1 MANTINLSSLKS
13 SNKGKNIEGKEL
25 RDFGNGKKEFD
36 PAANGIFAAP
46 EQERKSDRDI
56 ALETLDSQLAVR
68 RKEAEEFNRL
78 LDEHDG
84 VMTEEEYL
92 KATGKSF
99 ISDMLDDHTTEE
111 EKKEIEEM
119 RAANRAAKEVAK
131 QEAENPKIVSMPNSN
146 NDVTDSLF
154 NEKENSELD
163 DIEKEILAEE
173 DNIMPIARGTEVT
186 GNFDATQLQQHN
198 PIQPQMSPDNFVDP
212 NLNRP
217 HPAQQIEQTNSI
229 ETTEIADKR
238 VAIDAVAEKE
248 STADK
253 DIEIPDHDEFAEEN
267 IALGVEKIQGLPK
280 ATIADAVD
288 TAVTGDLS
296 FEAPK
301 QRESIKDENGLTEE
315 EKDLAALDENE
326 SISLD
331 DDEDDDADNEAYW
344 KKIGKEYA
352 KKVKP
357 VIRKLNLNAAIVSTE
372 PVTVNTMISKN
383 TSVTNIF
390 KWVLPTSGR
399 PFSMRSFTATELN
412 SLGAMAGTA
421 SRAKDIIKSLW
432 DHMVDG
438 KGDNFDKW
446 CKVTSHKDLVHL
458 WFGVYG
464 GCFAGANYVPYVC
477 PKCKQATIA
486 DNIDIYS
493 MVEYKTTEIKERVEK
508 ILNMPMD
515 ADMGK
520 IMPVSRVQISDDVVI
535 DFKDPSVYDIL
546 TTNLIDNGTR
556 QKYPEGVAML
566 PYIENIY
573 YIEETANGI
582 RLRPL
587 AVKVFPGNEAKT
599 LQRKAIQYSM
609 IIRSLNSEQY
619 STVSSYI
626 SQLTDSD
633 DGIIYI
639 YPETTCDH
647 CHVSI
652 PKIETNASEMVFTR
666 HRLAIAQD

>member
-13 SNKGKNIEGKEL
+13 SNKGRNIDGKEL

-36 PAANGIFAAP
+36 PTENGIFAAP
-46 EQERKSDRDI
+46 EEERKSDRDI
-56 ALETLDSQLAVR
+56 ALEALDNQLADR

-119 RAANRAAKEVAK
+119 RAANRAAKEAEK
-131 QEAENPKIVSMPNSN
+131 QTAEKPKMVSMPN
-146 NDVTDSLF
+146 NDEEL
-154 NEKENSELD
+154 SEEDDDLD

-173 DNIMPIARGTEVT
+173 DNTMPIARGTEVT
-186 GNFDATQLQQHN
+186 GKFDQSQLQQSN
-198 PIQPQMSPDNFVDP
+198 PHQPQVTPDNFVDP
-212 NLNRP
+212 NLNRHQVP
-217 HPAQQIEQTNSI
+217 QEMKQVKPIVADTRTYNADVEDKEIE
-229 ETTEIADKR
+229 D
-238 VAIDAVAEKE
+238 
-248 STADK
+248 
-253 DIEIPDHDEFAEEN
+253 DILDDN
-267 IALGVEKIQGLPK
+267 IALGTGEIKGLPK
-280 ATIADAVD
+280 ATIADTVATTV
-288 TAVTGDLS
+288 AGKVS
-296 FEAPK
+296 FEAPAQQK
-301 QRESIKDENGLTEE
+301 QVVGDDGMTEE
-315 EKDLAALDENE
+315 ERDLAALDEND

-331 DDEDDDADNEAYW
+331 EDEEDDEDGEAYW
-344 KKIGKEYA
+344 KKISKEYA
-352 KKVKP
+352 RKVKP
-357 VIRKLNLNAAIVSTE
+357 AVKKLDLNAAVVSSE
-372 PVTVNTMISKN
+372 PVTVGTLINKN

-399 PFSMRSFTATELN
+399 PFTMRSFTASELN

-464 GCFAGANYVPYVC
+464 GCFAGANHVPYVC

-486 DNIDIYS
+486 SDIDVYS
-493 MVEYKTTEIKERVEK
+493 MVEYKTPEDKEKVES

-515 ADMGK
+515 VDMGK
-520 IMPVSRVQISDDVVI
+520 IMPVARIQISDNIVI

-546 TTNLIDNGTR
+546 TTNLIDNATR
-556 QKYPEGVAML
+556 QKYAEGAAML
-566 PYIENIY
+566 PYISNIY
-573 YIEETANGI
+573 YIEESPKGI

-587 AVKVFPGNEAKT
+587 SNKVYPDNEAKT
-599 LQRKAIQYSM
+599 LKRKAIEYSM

-626 SQLTDSD
+626 SQMTDSD
-633 DGIIYI
+633 DGITYI

-647 CHVSI
+647 CHVTI

-666 HRLAIAQD
+666 HRLAIVQD

>member
-13 SNKGKNIEGKEL
+13 SNKGRNIDGKEL
-25 RDFGNGKKEFD
+25 RDFGDGKKEFD
-36 PAANGIFAAP
+36 PTENGFFAAP
-46 EQERKSDRDI
+46 EEERKSDRDI
-56 ALETLDSQLAVR
+56 ALEALDNQLADR

-119 RAANRAAKEVAK
+119 RAANRAAKEAEK
-131 QEAENPKIVSMPNSN
+131 QTAEKPKIVSMPNN
-146 NDVTDSLF
+146 NEEL
-154 NEKENSELD
+154 SEEDDNLD

-173 DNIMPIARGTEVT
+173 DNTMPIARGTEVT
-186 GNFDATQLQQHN
+186 GKFDQSQLQQSN
-198 PIQPQMSPDNFVDP
+198 PHQPQVTPDNFVDP
-212 NLNRP
+212 NLNRHQVP
-217 HPAQQIEQTNSI
+217 QEMKQAKPIVADTRTYNADVEDKEIE
-229 ETTEIADKR
+229 D
-238 VAIDAVAEKE
+238 
-248 STADK
+248 
-253 DIEIPDHDEFAEEN
+253 DILDDN
-267 IALGVEKIQGLPK
+267 IALGTGEIKGLPK
-280 ATIADAVD
+280 ATIADTVA
-288 TAVTGDLS
+288 TTVTGKVS
-296 FEAPK
+296 FEAPVQQK
-301 QRESIKDENGLTEE
+301 QVVGDDGMTEE
-315 EKDLAALDENE
+315 ERDLAALDEND

-331 DDEDDDADNEAYW
+331 EDEEDDEDGEAYW
-344 KKIGKEYA
+344 KKISKEYA
-352 KKVKP
+352 RKVKP
-357 VIRKLNLNAAIVSTE
+357 VVKKLDLNAAVVSSE
-372 PVTVNTMISKN
+372 PVTVGTLIHKN

-399 PFSMRSFTATELN
+399 PFTMRSFTASELN

-464 GCFAGANYVPYVC
+464 GCFAGANHVPYVC

-486 DNIDIYS
+486 SDIDVYS
-493 MVEYKTTEIKERVEK
+493 MVEYKTPEDKEKVES

-520 IMPVSRVQISDDVVI
+520 IMPVARIQISDNIVI

-546 TTNLIDNGTR
+546 TTNLIDNATR
-556 QKYPEGVAML
+556 QKYAEGAAML
-566 PYIENIY
+566 PYISNIY
-573 YIEETANGI
+573 YIEEAPEGI

-587 AVKVFPGNEAKT
+587 SDKVYPGNEAKT
-599 LQRKAIQYSM
+599 LKRKAIEYSM

-626 SQLTDSD
+626 SQMTDSD
-633 DGIIYI
+633 DGITYI

-647 CHVSI
+647 CHVTI

-666 HRLAIAQD
+666 HRLAIVQD

>member
-13 SNKGKNIEGKEL
+13 SNKGRNIDGKEL

-36 PAANGIFAAP
+36 PTENGIFAAP
-46 EQERKSDRDI
+46 EEERKSDRDI
-56 ALETLDSQLAVR
+56 ALEALDNQLADR

-119 RAANRAAKEVAK
+119 RAANRAAKEAEK
-131 QEAENPKIVSMPNSN
+131 QTAEKPKIVSMPNN
-146 NDVTDSLF
+146 GEEL
-154 NEKENSELD
+154 SEEDDDLD

-173 DNIMPIARGTEVT
+173 DNTMPIARGTEVT
-186 GNFDATQLQQHN
+186 GKFDQSQLQQSN
-198 PIQPQMSPDNFVDP
+198 PHQPQVTPDNFVDP
-212 NLNRP
+212 NLNRHQAP
-217 HPAQQIEQTNSI
+217 QEMKQVKPIVTDTRTYNADVEDKEIE
-229 ETTEIADKR
+229 D
-238 VAIDAVAEKE
+238 
-248 STADK
+248 
-253 DIEIPDHDEFAEEN
+253 DILDDN
-267 IALGVEKIQGLPK
+267 IALGTGEIKGLPK
-280 ATIADAVD
+280 ATIADTVA
-288 TAVTGDLS
+288 TTVTGKVS
-296 FEAPK
+296 FEAPVQQK
-301 QRESIKDENGLTEE
+301 QVVGDDGMTEE
-315 EKDLAALDENE
+315 ERDLAALDEND

-331 DDEDDDADNEAYW
+331 EDEEDDEDGEAYW
-344 KKIGKEYA
+344 KKISKEYA
-352 KKVKP
+352 RKVKP
-357 VIRKLNLNAAIVSTE
+357 AVKKLDLNAAVVSSE
-372 PVTVNTMISKN
+372 PVTVGTLIHKN

-399 PFSMRSFTATELN
+399 PFTMRSFTASELN

-464 GCFAGANYVPYVC
+464 GCFAGANHVPYVC

-486 DNIDIYS
+486 SDIDVYS
-493 MVEYKTTEIKERVEK
+493 MVEYKTPEDKEKVES

-520 IMPVSRVQISDDVVI
+520 IMPVARIQISDNIVI

-546 TTNLIDNGTR
+546 TTNLIDNATR
-556 QKYPEGVAML
+556 QKYAEGAAML
-566 PYIENIY
+566 PYISNIY
-573 YIEETANGI
+573 YIEESPEGI

-587 AVKVFPGNEAKT
+587 SDKVYPGNEAKT
-599 LQRKAIQYSM
+599 LKRKAIEYSM

-626 SQLTDSD
+626 SQMTDSD
-633 DGIIYI
+633 DGITYI

-647 CHVSI
+647 CHVTI

-666 HRLAIAQD
+666 HRLAIVQD

>member
-13 SNKGKNIEGKEL
+13 SNKGRNIDGKEL

-36 PAANGIFAAP
+36 PTENGIFAAP
-46 EQERKSDRDI
+46 EEERKSDRDI
-56 ALETLDSQLAVR
+56 ALEALDNQLADR

-119 RAANRAAKEVAK
+119 RAANRAAKEAEK
-131 QEAENPKIVSMPNSN
+131 QTAEKPKIVSMPNN
-146 NDVTDSLF
+146 NEEL
-154 NEKENSELD
+154 SEEDDDLD

-173 DNIMPIARGTEVT
+173 DNTMPIARGTEVT
-186 GNFDATQLQQHN
+186 GKFDQSQLQQSN
-198 PIQPQMSPDNFVDP
+198 PHQPQVTPDNFVDP
-212 NLNRP
+212 NLNRHQAP
-217 HPAQQIEQTNSI
+217 QEMKQVKPIV
-229 ETTEIADKR
+229 ADTPTYN
-238 VAIDAVAEKE
+238 A
-248 STADK
+248 
-253 DIEIPDHDEFAEEN
+253 DIEDKEIEDDILDDN
-267 IALGVEKIQGLPK
+267 IALGTGEIKGLPK
-280 ATIADAVD
+280 ATIADTVA
-288 TAVTGDLS
+288 TAVAGKVS
-296 FEAPK
+296 FEAPAQQK
-301 QRESIKDENGLTEE
+301 QVVGDDGMTEE
-315 EKDLAALDENE
+315 ERDLAALDEND

-331 DDEDDDADNEAYW
+331 EDEEDDEDGEAYW
-344 KKIGKEYA
+344 KKISKEYA
-352 KKVKP
+352 RKVKP
-357 VIRKLNLNAAIVSTE
+357 AVKKLDLNAAIVSSE
-372 PVTVNTMISKN
+372 PVTVGTLINKN

-399 PFSMRSFTATELN
+399 PFTMRSFTASELN

-464 GCFAGANYVPYVC
+464 GCFAGANHVPYVC

-486 DNIDIYS
+486 SDIDVYS
-493 MVEYKTTEIKERVEK
+493 MVEYKTPEDKEKVES
-508 ILNMPMD
+508 ILNMPID
-515 ADMGK
+515 VDMGK
-520 IMPVSRVQISDDVVI
+520 IMPVARIQISDNIVI

-546 TTNLIDNGTR
+546 TTNLIDNATR
-556 QKYPEGVAML
+556 QKYAEGAAML
-566 PYIENIY
+566 PYISNIY
-573 YIEETANGI
+573 YIEESPKGI

-587 AVKVFPGNEAKT
+587 SNKIYPDNEAKT
-599 LQRKAIQYSM
+599 LKRKAIEYSM

-626 SQLTDSD
+626 SQMTDSD
-633 DGIIYI
+633 DGITYI

-647 CHVSI
+647 CHVTI

-666 HRLAIAQD
+666 HRLAIVQD

>member
-13 SNKGKNIEGKEL
+13 SNKGRNIDGKEL

-36 PAANGIFAAP
+36 PTENGIFAAP
-46 EQERKSDRDI
+46 EEERKSDRDI
-56 ALETLDSQLAVR
+56 ALEALDNQLADR

-119 RAANRAAKEVAK
+119 RAANRAAKEAEK
-131 QEAENPKIVSMPNSN
+131 QTAEKPKIVSMPNN
-146 NDVTDSLF
+146 NEEL
-154 NEKENSELD
+154 SEEDDDLD

-173 DNIMPIARGTEVT
+173 DNTMPIARGTEVT
-186 GNFDATQLQQHN
+186 GKFDQSQLQQSN
-198 PIQPQMSPDNFVDP
+198 PHQPQVTPDNFVDP
-212 NLNRP
+212 NLNR
-217 HPAQQIEQTNSI
+217 HPAPQEMKQVKPIVADTPTYNADVEDKEIE
-229 ETTEIADKR
+229 D
-238 VAIDAVAEKE
+238 
-248 STADK
+248 
-253 DIEIPDHDEFAEEN
+253 DILDDN
-267 IALGVEKIQGLPK
+267 IALGTGEIKGLPK
-280 ATIADAVD
+280 ATIADTVA
-288 TAVTGDLS
+288 TAVAGKVS
-296 FEAPK
+296 FEAPAQQK
-301 QRESIKDENGLTEE
+301 QVVGDDGMTEE
-315 EKDLAALDENE
+315 ERDLAALDEND

-331 DDEDDDADNEAYW
+331 EDEEDDEDGEAYW
-344 KKIGKEYA
+344 KKISKEYA
-352 KKVKP
+352 RKVKP
-357 VIRKLNLNAAIVSTE
+357 AVKKLDLNAVVVSSE
-372 PVTVNTMISKN
+372 PVTVGTLINKN

-399 PFSMRSFTATELN
+399 PFTMRSFTASELN

-464 GCFAGANYVPYVC
+464 GCFAGANHVPYVC

-486 DNIDIYS
+486 SDIDVYS
-493 MVEYKTTEIKERVEK
+493 MVEYKTPEDKEKVES

-515 ADMGK
+515 VDMGK
-520 IMPVSRVQISDDVVI
+520 IMPVARIQISDNIVI

-546 TTNLIDNGTR
+546 TTNLIDNATR
-556 QKYPEGVAML
+556 QKYAEGAAML
-566 PYIENIY
+566 PYISNIY
-573 YIEETANGI
+573 YIEESPEGI

-587 AVKVFPGNEAKT
+587 SDKVYPGNEAKT
-599 LQRKAIQYSM
+599 LKRKAIEYSM

-626 SQLTDSD
+626 SQMTDSD
-633 DGIIYI
+633 DGITYI

-647 CHVSI
+647 CHVTI

-666 HRLAIAQD
+666 HRLAIVQD

>member
-13 SNKGKNIEGKEL
+13 SNKGRNIDGKEL
-25 RDFGNGKKEFD
+25 RDFGDGKKEFD
-36 PAANGIFAAP
+36 PTENGFFAAP
-46 EQERKSDRDI
+46 EEERKSDRDI
-56 ALETLDSQLAVR
+56 ALEALDNQLADR

-119 RAANRAAKEVAK
+119 RAANRAAKEAEK
-131 QEAENPKIVSMPNSN
+131 QTAEKPKIVSMPNN
-146 NDVTDSLF
+146 GEEL
-154 NEKENSELD
+154 SEEDDDLD

-173 DNIMPIARGTEVT
+173 DNTMPIARGTEVT
-186 GNFDATQLQQHN
+186 GKFDQSQLQQSN
-198 PIQPQMSPDNFVDP
+198 PHQPQVTPDNFVDP
-212 NLNRP
+212 NLNRHQVP
-217 HPAQQIEQTNSI
+217 QEMKQVKPIVADTRTYNADVEDKEIE
-229 ETTEIADKR
+229 D
-238 VAIDAVAEKE
+238 
-248 STADK
+248 
-253 DIEIPDHDEFAEEN
+253 DILDDN
-267 IALGVEKIQGLPK
+267 IALGTGEIKGLPK
-280 ATIADAVD
+280 ATIADTVA
-288 TAVTGDLS
+288 TTVTGKVS
-296 FEAPK
+296 FEAPVQQK
-301 QRESIKDENGLTEE
+301 QVVGDDGMTEE
-315 EKDLAALDENE
+315 ERDLAALDEND

-331 DDEDDDADNEAYW
+331 EDEEDDEDGEAYW
-344 KKIGKEYA
+344 KKISKEYA
-352 KKVKP
+352 RKVKP
-357 VIRKLNLNAAIVSTE
+357 VVKKLDLNAAVVSSE
-372 PVTVNTMISKN
+372 PVTVGTLIHKN

-399 PFSMRSFTATELN
+399 PFTMRSFTASELN

-464 GCFAGANYVPYVC
+464 GCFAGANHVPYVC

-486 DNIDIYS
+486 SDIDVYS
-493 MVEYKTTEIKERVEK
+493 MVEYKTPEDKEKVES

-520 IMPVSRVQISDDVVI
+520 IMPVTRIQISDNIVI

-546 TTNLIDNGTR
+546 TTNLIDNATR
-556 QKYPEGVAML
+556 QKYAEGAAML
-566 PYIENIY
+566 PYISNIY
-573 YIEETANGI
+573 YIEEAPEGI

-587 AVKVFPGNEAKT
+587 SDKVYPGNEAKT
-599 LQRKAIQYSM
+599 LKRKAIEYSM

-626 SQLTDSD
+626 SQMTDSD
-633 DGIIYI
+633 DGITYI

-647 CHVSI
+647 CHVTI

-666 HRLAIAQD
+666 HRLAIVQD

>member
-13 SNKGKNIEGKEL
+13 SNKGRNIDGKEL

-36 PAANGIFAAP
+36 PTENGIFAAP
-46 EQERKSDRDI
+46 EEERKSDRDI
-56 ALETLDSQLAVR
+56 ALEALDNQLADR

-119 RAANRAAKEVAK
+119 RAANRAAKEAEK
-131 QEAENPKIVSMPNSN
+131 QTAEKPKIVSMPNN
-146 NDVTDSLF
+146 NEEL
-154 NEKENSELD
+154 SEEDDDLD

-173 DNIMPIARGTEVT
+173 DNTMPIARGTEVT
-186 GNFDATQLQQHN
+186 GKFDQSQLQQSN
-198 PIQPQMSPDNFVDP
+198 PHQPQVTPDNFVDP
-212 NLNRP
+212 NLNRHQAP
-217 HPAQQIEQTNSI
+217 QEMKQVKPIVADTRTYNADVEDKEIE
-229 ETTEIADKR
+229 D
-238 VAIDAVAEKE
+238 
-248 STADK
+248 
-253 DIEIPDHDEFAEEN
+253 DILDDN
-267 IALGVEKIQGLPK
+267 IALGTAEIKGLPK
-280 ATIADAVD
+280 ATIADTVA
-288 TAVTGDLS
+288 TAVAGKVS
-296 FEAPK
+296 FEAPVQQK
-301 QRESIKDENGLTEE
+301 QVVGDDGMTEE
-315 EKDLAALDENE
+315 ERDLAALDEND

-331 DDEDDDADNEAYW
+331 EDEEDDEDGEAYW
-344 KKIGKEYA
+344 KKISKEYA
-352 KKVKP
+352 RKVKP
-357 VIRKLNLNAAIVSTE
+357 AVKKLDLNAAVVSSE
-372 PVTVNTMISKN
+372 PVTVGTLIHKN

-399 PFSMRSFTATELN
+399 PFTMRSFTASELN

-464 GCFAGANYVPYVC
+464 GCFAGANHVPYVC

-486 DNIDIYS
+486 SDIDVYS
-493 MVEYKTTEIKERVEK
+493 MVEYKTPEDKEKVES

-520 IMPVSRVQISDDVVI
+520 IMPVTRIQISDNIVI

-546 TTNLIDNGTR
+546 TTNLIDNATR
-556 QKYPEGVAML
+556 QKYAEGAAML
-566 PYIENIY
+566 PYISNIY
-573 YIEETANGI
+573 YIEEAPEGI

-587 AVKVFPGNEAKT
+587 SDKVYPGNEAKT
-599 LQRKAIQYSM
+599 LKRKAIEYSM

-626 SQLTDSD
+626 SQMTDSD
-633 DGIIYI
+633 DGITYI

-647 CHVSI
+647 CHVTI

-666 HRLAIAQD
+666 HRLAIVQD

>member
-13 SNKGKNIEGKEL
+13 SNKGRNIDGKEL

-36 PAANGIFAAP
+36 PTENGIFAAP
-46 EQERKSDRDI
+46 EEERKSDRDI
-56 ALETLDSQLAVR
+56 ALEALDNQLADR

-119 RAANRAAKEVAK
+119 RAANRAAKEAEK
-131 QEAENPKIVSMPNSN
+131 QAAEKPKIVSMPSN
-146 NDVTDSLF
+146 GEEL
-154 NEKENSELD
+154 SEEDDDLD

-173 DNIMPIARGTEVT
+173 DNTMPIARGTEVT
-186 GNFDATQLQQHN
+186 GKFDQSQLQQSN
-198 PIQPQMSPDNFVDP
+198 PHQPQVTPDNFVDP
-212 NLNRP
+212 NLNRHQAP
-217 HPAQQIEQTNSI
+217 QEMKQVKPIVADTRTYNADVEDKEIE
-229 ETTEIADKR
+229 D
-238 VAIDAVAEKE
+238 
-248 STADK
+248 
-253 DIEIPDHDEFAEEN
+253 DILDDN
-267 IALGVEKIQGLPK
+267 IALGTGEIKGLPK
-280 ATIADAVD
+280 ATIADTVA
-288 TAVTGDLS
+288 TTVTGKVS
-296 FEAPK
+296 FEAPVQQK
-301 QRESIKDENGLTEE
+301 QVVGDDGMTEE
-315 EKDLAALDENE
+315 ERDLAALDEND

-331 DDEDDDADNEAYW
+331 EDEEDDEDGEAYW
-344 KKIGKEYA
+344 KKISKEYA
-352 KKVKP
+352 RKVKP
-357 VIRKLNLNAAIVSTE
+357 AVKKLDLNAAVVSSE
-372 PVTVNTMISKN
+372 PVTVGTLIHKN

-399 PFSMRSFTATELN
+399 PFTMRSFTASELN

-464 GCFAGANYVPYVC
+464 GCFAGANHVPYVC

-486 DNIDIYS
+486 SDIDVYS
-493 MVEYKTTEIKERVEK
+493 MVEYKTPEDKEKVES

-520 IMPVSRVQISDDVVI
+520 IMPVARIQISDNIVI

-546 TTNLIDNGTR
+546 TTNLIDNATR
-556 QKYPEGVAML
+556 QKYAEGAAML
-566 PYIENIY
+566 PYISNIY
-573 YIEETANGI
+573 YIEDNPEGI

-587 AVKVFPGNEAKT
+587 SDKVYPGNEAKT
-599 LQRKAIQYSM
+599 LKRKAIEYSM

-626 SQLTDSD
+626 SQMTDSD
-633 DGIIYI
+633 DGITYI

-647 CHVSI
+647 CHVTI

-666 HRLAIAQD
+666 HRLAIVQD

>member
-13 SNKGKNIEGKEL
+13 SNKGRNIDGKEL
-25 RDFGNGKKEFD
+25 RDFGDGKKEFD
-36 PAANGIFAAP
+36 PTENGFFAAP
-46 EQERKSDRDI
+46 EEERKSDRDI
-56 ALETLDSQLAVR
+56 ALEALDNQLADR

-119 RAANRAAKEVAK
+119 RAANRAAKEAEK
-131 QEAENPKIVSMPNSN
+131 QTAEKPKIVSMPNN
-146 NDVTDSLF
+146 NEEL
-154 NEKENSELD
+154 SEEDDDLD

-173 DNIMPIARGTEVT
+173 DNTMPIARGTEVT
-186 GNFDATQLQQHN
+186 GKFDQSQLQQSN
-198 PIQPQMSPDNFVDP
+198 PHQPQVTPDNFVDP
-212 NLNRP
+212 NLNRHQVP
-217 HPAQQIEQTNSI
+217 QEMKQAKPIVADTRTYNADVEDKEIE
-229 ETTEIADKR
+229 D
-238 VAIDAVAEKE
+238 
-248 STADK
+248 
-253 DIEIPDHDEFAEEN
+253 DILDDN
-267 IALGVEKIQGLPK
+267 IALGTGEIKGLPK
-280 ATIADAVD
+280 ATIADTVA
-288 TAVTGDLS
+288 TTVTGKVS
-296 FEAPK
+296 FEAPVQQK
-301 QRESIKDENGLTEE
+301 QVVGDDGMTEE
-315 EKDLAALDENE
+315 ERDLAALDEND

-331 DDEDDDADNEAYW
+331 EDEEDDEDGEAYW
-344 KKIGKEYA
+344 KKISKEYA
-352 KKVKP
+352 RKVKP
-357 VIRKLNLNAAIVSTE
+357 VVKKLDLNAAVVSSE
-372 PVTVNTMISKN
+372 PVTVGTLIHKN

-399 PFSMRSFTATELN
+399 PFTMRSFTASELN

-464 GCFAGANYVPYVC
+464 GCFAGANHVPYVC

-486 DNIDIYS
+486 SDIDVYS
-493 MVEYKTTEIKERVEK
+493 MVEYKTPEDKEKVES

-520 IMPVSRVQISDDVVI
+520 IMPVTRIQISDNIVI

-546 TTNLIDNGTR
+546 TTNLIDNATR
-556 QKYPEGVAML
+556 QKYAEGAAML
-566 PYIENIY
+566 PYISNIY
-573 YIEETANGI
+573 YIEEAPEGI

-587 AVKVFPGNEAKT
+587 SDKVYPGNEAKT
-599 LQRKAIQYSM
+599 LKRKAIEYSM

-626 SQLTDSD
+626 SQMTDSD
-633 DGIIYI
+633 DGITYI

-647 CHVSI
+647 CHVTI

-666 HRLAIAQD
+666 HRLAIVQD

>member
-36 PAANGIFAAP
+36 PTANGIFAAP

-56 ALETLDSQLAVR
+56 ALEALDNQLADR
-68 RKEAEEFNRL
+68 RREAEEFNRL

-119 RAANRAAKEVAK
+119 RAANRAAKEAEK
-131 QEAENPKIVSMPNSN
+131 QEAENPKIVSMPVNNEEDISN
-146 NDVTDSLF
+146 DSALD
-154 NEKENSELD
+154 EDASDELD
-163 DIEKEILAEE
+163 ELEKEILAEE
-173 DNIMPIARGTEVT
+173 DNIMPVARGTEVT

-198 PIQPQMSPDNFVDP
+198 PIQPQMVPDNFVDP

-217 HPAQQIEQTNSI
+217 HPAPEIKQATPIATPEVRDERPVEEIQKDAEPVKVVQTDMP
-229 ETTEIADKR
+229 ED
-238 VAIDAVAEKE
+238 
-248 STADK
+248 
-253 DIEIPDHDEFAEEN
+253 
-267 IALGVEKIQGLPK
+267 IALGVGKIQGLPE
-280 ATIADAVD
+280 ATIADTVD

-296 FEAPK
+296 FEAPV
-301 QRESIKDENGLTEE
+301 QRKSIIDENGLSEE
-315 EKDLAALDENE
+315 EKDLAALDANEN
-326 SISLD
+326 ISLD
-331 DDEDDDADNEAYW
+331 GEEDDEDDDGEAYW

-352 KKVKP
+352 RKVKP
-357 VIRKLNLNAAIVSTE
+357 AIKKIDLNAVVVSSE
-372 PVTVNTMISKN
+372 PVTVNTLIRKN
-383 TSVTNIF
+383 VAVTNIF
-390 KWVLPTSGR
+390 KWVLPASGR
-399 PFSMRSFTATELN
+399 PFTMRSFTATELN
-412 SLGAMAGTA
+412 TLGAMAGTA

-464 GCFAGANYVPYVC
+464 GCFAGTNYVPYVC

-493 MVEYKTTEIKERVEK
+493 MVEYKTPEDKERVEK
-508 ILNMPMD
+508 ILNMNFD
-515 ADMGK
+515 DDMGK
-520 IMPVSRVQISDDVVI
+520 IMPVTRAQITDEIVI
-535 DFKDPSVYDIL
+535 DFKDPSVFDIL
-546 TTNLIDNGTR
+546 QTNLIDNATR

-566 PYIENIY
+566 PYIANIY
-573 YIEETANGI
+573 FIEETANGI

-587 AVKVFPGNEAKT
+587 STKVLSSETKT
-599 LQRKAIQYSM
+599 LQAKAIQFSM
-609 IIRSLNSEQY
+609 VIRSLNSEQY
-619 STVSSYI
+619 NTVSSYI
-626 SQLTDSD
+626 SKMTDSD
-633 DGIIYI
+633 DGITYI

-647 CHVSI
+647 CHVTI

>member
-13 SNKGKNIEGKEL
+13 SNKGRNIDGKEL

-36 PAANGIFAAP
+36 PTENGIFAAP
-46 EQERKSDRDI
+46 EEERKSDRDI
-56 ALETLDSQLAVR
+56 ALEALDNQLADR

-119 RAANRAAKEVAK
+119 RAANRAAKEAEK
-131 QEAENPKIVSMPNSN
+131 QTAEKPKIVSMPNN
-146 NDVTDSLF
+146 GEEL
-154 NEKENSELD
+154 SEEDDDLD

-173 DNIMPIARGTEVT
+173 DNTMPIARGTEVT
-186 GNFDATQLQQHN
+186 GKFDQSQLQQSN
-198 PIQPQMSPDNFVDP
+198 PHQPQVTPDNFVDP
-212 NLNRP
+212 NLNRHQVP
-217 HPAQQIEQTNSI
+217 QEMKQVKPIVADTRTYNADVEDKEIE
-229 ETTEIADKR
+229 D
-238 VAIDAVAEKE
+238 
-248 STADK
+248 
-253 DIEIPDHDEFAEEN
+253 DILDDN
-267 IALGVEKIQGLPK
+267 IALGTGEIKGLPK
-280 ATIADAVD
+280 ATIADTVA
-288 TAVTGDLS
+288 TTVTGKVS
-296 FEAPK
+296 FEAPVQQK
-301 QRESIKDENGLTEE
+301 QVVGDDGMTEE
-315 EKDLAALDENE
+315 ERDLAALDEND

-331 DDEDDDADNEAYW
+331 EDEEDDEDGEAYW
-344 KKIGKEYA
+344 KKISKEYA
-352 KKVKP
+352 RKVKP
-357 VIRKLNLNAAIVSTE
+357 VVKKLDLNAAVVSSE
-372 PVTVNTMISKN
+372 PVTVGTLIHKN

-399 PFSMRSFTATELN
+399 PFTMRSFTASELN

-464 GCFAGANYVPYVC
+464 GCFAGANHVPYVC

-486 DNIDIYS
+486 SDIDVYS
-493 MVEYKTTEIKERVEK
+493 MVEYKTPEDKEKVES

-520 IMPVSRVQISDDVVI
+520 IMPVTRIQISDNIVI

-546 TTNLIDNGTR
+546 TTNLIDNATR
-556 QKYPEGVAML
+556 QKYAEGAAML
-566 PYIENIY
+566 PYISNIY
-573 YIEETANGI
+573 YIEEAPEGI

-587 AVKVFPGNEAKT
+587 SDKVYPGNEAKT
-599 LQRKAIQYSM
+599 LKRKAIEYSM

-626 SQLTDSD
+626 SQMTDSD
-633 DGIIYI
+633 DGITYI

-647 CHVSI
+647 CHVTI

-666 HRLAIAQD
+666 HRLAIVQD

>member
-13 SNKGKNIEGKEL
+13 SNKGRNIDGKEL

-36 PAANGIFAAP
+36 PTENGIFAAP
-46 EQERKSDRDI
+46 EEERKSDRDI
-56 ALETLDSQLAVR
+56 ALEALDNQLADR

-119 RAANRAAKEVAK
+119 RAANRAAKEAEK
-131 QEAENPKIVSMPNSN
+131 QAAEKSKIVSMPT
-146 NDVTDSLF
+146 NDDDILDPLF
-154 NEKENSELD
+154 DQDNDLD

-173 DNIMPIARGTEVT
+173 DNNMPVARGTEIT
-186 GNFDATQLQQHN
+186 GNFDQSQLHQTN
-198 PIQPQMSPDNFVDP
+198 PHQPQIAADSYVDP
-212 NLNRP
+212 NLNRS
-217 HPAQQIEQTNSI
+217 HPEPQEIKQVKPI
-229 ETTEIADKR
+229 IADTPTYNEE
-238 VAIDAVAEKE
+238 VEDKE
-248 STADK
+248 IEN
-253 DIEIPDHDEFAEEN
+253 DILDDN
-267 IALGVEKIQGLPK
+267 IALGTGEIKGLPK
-280 ATIADAVD
+280 VTIADSVA
-288 TAVTGDLS
+288 TAVTGKAF
-296 FEAPK
+296 FEAPTQQK
-301 QRESIKDENGLTEE
+301 QIIGDDGMSEE
-315 EKDLAALDENE
+315 ERDLAALDEND

-331 DDEDDDADNEAYW
+331 EDEDDDDDGEAYW
-344 KKIGKEYA
+344 KKISKEYA
-352 KKVKP
+352 KKIKP
-357 VIRKLNLNAAIVSTE
+357 VVKKLDLNAAVVSTE
-372 PVTVNTMISKN
+372 PVTVGTLINKN
-383 TSVTNIF
+383 TTVTNLF

-399 PFSMRSFTATELN
+399 PFTMKSFTASELN

-438 KGDNFDKW
+438 KGDNFDNW

-464 GCFAGANYVPYVC
+464 GCFAGANHVPYVC
-477 PKCKQATIA
+477 PKCKQASIA
-486 DNIDIYS
+486 SDINVYS
-493 MVEYKTTEIKERVEK
+493 MVEYKTPEDKERVEK

-520 IMPVSRVQISDDVVI
+520 IMPVTRVQISDNIVI

-546 TTNLIDNGTR
+546 TTNLIDNATR
-556 QKYPEGVAML
+556 QKYAEGAAML
-566 PYIENIY
+566 PYISNIY
-573 YIEETANGI
+573 YVEETPDGI

-587 AVKVFPGNEAKT
+587 SNKVYSGNEAKT
-599 LQRKAIQYSM
+599 LKRKAIEYSM

-626 SQLTDSD
+626 SQMTDSD
-633 DGIIYI
+633 DGITYI

-647 CHVSI
+647 CRQTI

-666 HRLAIAQD
+666 HRLAIVQD

>member
-13 SNKGKNIEGKEL
+13 SNKGRNIDGKEL

-36 PAANGIFAAP
+36 PTENGIFAAP
-46 EQERKSDRDI
+46 EEERKSDRDI
-56 ALETLDSQLAVR
+56 ALEALDNQLADR

-119 RAANRAAKEVAK
+119 RAANRAAKEAEK
-131 QEAENPKIVSMPNSN
+131 QTAEKPKIVSMPSN
-146 NDVTDSLF
+146 NEEL
-154 NEKENSELD
+154 SEEDDDLD

-173 DNIMPIARGTEVT
+173 DNTMPIARGTEVT
-186 GNFDATQLQQHN
+186 GKFDQSQLQQSN
-198 PIQPQMSPDNFVDP
+198 PHQPQVTPDNFVDP
-212 NLNRP
+212 NLNRHQAP
-217 HPAQQIEQTNSI
+217 QEMKQVKPIVADTPTYNADVEDKEIE
-229 ETTEIADKR
+229 D
-238 VAIDAVAEKE
+238 
-248 STADK
+248 
-253 DIEIPDHDEFAEEN
+253 DILDDN
-267 IALGVEKIQGLPK
+267 IALGTGEIKGLPK
-280 ATIADAVD
+280 ATIADTVA
-288 TAVTGDLS
+288 TAVAGKVS
-296 FEAPK
+296 FEAPAQQK
-301 QRESIKDENGLTEE
+301 QVVGDDGMTEE
-315 EKDLAALDENE
+315 ERDLAALDEND

-331 DDEDDDADNEAYW
+331 EDEEDDEDGEAYW
-344 KKIGKEYA
+344 KKISKEYA
-352 KKVKP
+352 RKVKP
-357 VIRKLNLNAAIVSTE
+357 AVKKLDLNAAIVSSE
-372 PVTVNTMISKN
+372 PVTVGTLINKN

-399 PFSMRSFTATELN
+399 PFTMRSFTASELN

-464 GCFAGANYVPYVC
+464 GCFAGANHVPYVC

-486 DNIDIYS
+486 SDIDVYS
-493 MVEYKTTEIKERVEK
+493 MVEYKTPEDKEKVES
-508 ILNMPMD
+508 ILNMPID
-515 ADMGK
+515 VDMGK
-520 IMPVSRVQISDDVVI
+520 IMPVARIQISDNIVI

-546 TTNLIDNGTR
+546 TTNLIDNATR
-556 QKYPEGVAML
+556 QKYAEGAAML
-566 PYIENIY
+566 PYISNIY
-573 YIEETANGI
+573 YIEESPKGI

-587 AVKVFPGNEAKT
+587 SNKIYPDNEAKT
-599 LQRKAIQYSM
+599 LKRKAIEYSM

-626 SQLTDSD
+626 SQMTDSD
-633 DGIIYI
+633 DGITYI

-647 CHVSI
+647 CHVTI

-666 HRLAIAQD
+666 HRLAIVQD

>member
-1 MANTINLSSLKS
+1 MASTINLSSLKS
-13 SNKGKNIEGKEL
+13 SNKGRNIDGKEL

-36 PAANGIFAAP
+36 PTENGIFAAP
-46 EQERKSDRDI
+46 EEERKSDRDI
-56 ALETLDSQLAVR
+56 ALEALDNQLADR

-111 EKKEIEEM
+111 EKKEIEKM
-119 RAANRAAKEVAK
+119 RAANRAAKEAEK
-131 QEAENPKIVSMPNSN
+131 QTAEKPKIVSMPNN
-146 NDVTDSLF
+146 NEELS
-154 NEKENSELD
+154 EKDDDLD

-173 DNIMPIARGTEVT
+173 DNTMPIARGTEVT
-186 GNFDATQLQQHN
+186 GKFDQSQLQQSN
-198 PIQPQMSPDNFVDP
+198 PHQPQVTPDNFVDP
-212 NLNRP
+212 NLNRHQAP
-217 HPAQQIEQTNSI
+217 QEMKQVKPIVADTRTYNADVEDKEIE
-229 ETTEIADKR
+229 D
-238 VAIDAVAEKE
+238 
-248 STADK
+248 
-253 DIEIPDHDEFAEEN
+253 DILDDN
-267 IALGVEKIQGLPK
+267 IALGTGEIKGLPK
-280 ATIADAVD
+280 ATIADTVA
-288 TAVTGDLS
+288 TTVTGKVS
-296 FEAPK
+296 FEAPVQQK
-301 QRESIKDENGLTEE
+301 QVVGDDGMTEE
-315 EKDLAALDENE
+315 ERDLAALDEND

-331 DDEDDDADNEAYW
+331 EDEEDDEDGEAYW
-344 KKIGKEYA
+344 KKISKEYA
-352 KKVKP
+352 RKVKP
-357 VIRKLNLNAAIVSTE
+357 VVKKLDLNAAVVSSE
-372 PVTVNTMISKN
+372 PVTVGTLIHKN

-399 PFSMRSFTATELN
+399 PFTMRSFTASELN

-464 GCFAGANYVPYVC
+464 GCFAGANHVPYVC

-486 DNIDIYS
+486 SDIDVYS
-493 MVEYKTTEIKERVEK
+493 MVEYKTPEDKEKVES
-508 ILNMPMD
+508 ILNMTMD

-520 IMPVSRVQISDDVVI
+520 IMPVTRIQISDNIVI

-546 TTNLIDNGTR
+546 TTNLIDNATR
-556 QKYPEGVAML
+556 QKYAEGAAML
-566 PYIENIY
+566 PYISNIY
-573 YIEETANGI
+573 YIEEAPEGI

-587 AVKVFPGNEAKT
+587 SDKVYPGNEAKT
-599 LQRKAIQYSM
+599 LKRKAIEYSM

-626 SQLTDSD
+626 SQMTDSD
-633 DGIIYI
+633 DGITYI

-647 CHVSI
+647 CHVTI

-666 HRLAIAQD
+666 HRLAIVQD

>member
-13 SNKGKNIEGKEL
+13 SNKGRNIDGKEL

-36 PAANGIFAAP
+36 PTENGIFAAP
-46 EQERKSDRDI
+46 EEERKSDRDI
-56 ALETLDSQLAVR
+56 ALEALDNQLADR

-119 RAANRAAKEVAK
+119 RAANRAAKEAK
-131 QEAENPKIVSMPNSN
+131 KQTAEKPKIVSMPK
-146 NDVTDSLF
+146 NDEEL
-154 NEKENSELD
+154 SEEDDDLD

-173 DNIMPIARGTEVT
+173 DNTMPIARGTEVT
-186 GNFDATQLQQHN
+186 GKFDQSQLQQSN
-198 PIQPQMSPDNFVDP
+198 PHQPQVTPDNFVDP
-212 NLNRP
+212 NLNRHQAP
-217 HPAQQIEQTNSI
+217 QEMKQVKPIVADTPTYNADVEDKEIE
-229 ETTEIADKR
+229 D
-238 VAIDAVAEKE
+238 
-248 STADK
+248 
-253 DIEIPDHDEFAEEN
+253 DILDDN
-267 IALGVEKIQGLPK
+267 IALGTGEIKGLPK
-280 ATIADAVD
+280 ATIADTVA
-288 TAVTGDLS
+288 TTVTGKVS
-296 FEAPK
+296 FEAPAQQK
-301 QRESIKDENGLTEE
+301 QVVGDDGMTEE
-315 EKDLAALDENE
+315 ERDLAALDEND

-331 DDEDDDADNEAYW
+331 EDEEDDEDGEAYW
-344 KKIGKEYA
+344 KKISKEYA
-352 KKVKP
+352 RKVKP
-357 VIRKLNLNAAIVSTE
+357 AVKKLDLNAAIVSSE
-372 PVTVNTMISKN
+372 PVTVGTLINKN

-399 PFSMRSFTATELN
+399 PFTMRSFTASELN

-464 GCFAGANYVPYVC
+464 GCFAGANHVPYVC

-486 DNIDIYS
+486 SDIDVYS
-493 MVEYKTTEIKERVEK
+493 MVEYKTPEDKEKVES

-520 IMPVSRVQISDDVVI
+520 IMPVARIQISDNIVI

-546 TTNLIDNGTR
+546 TTNLIDNATR
-556 QKYPEGVAML
+556 QKYAEGAAML
-566 PYIENIY
+566 PYISNIY
-573 YIEETANGI
+573 YIEEAPEGI

-587 AVKVFPGNEAKT
+587 SDKVYPGNEAKT
-599 LQRKAIQYSM
+599 LKRKAIEYSM

-626 SQLTDSD
+626 SQMTDSD
-633 DGIIYI
+633 DGITYI

-647 CHVSI
+647 CHVTI

-666 HRLAIAQD
+666 HRLAIVQD

>member
-56 ALETLDSQLAVR
+56 ALEALDNQLADR

-119 RAANRAAKEVAK
+119 RAANRAAKEAEK
-131 QEAENPKIVSMPNSN
+131 QETENSKIVSMPTTDN
-146 NDVTDSLF
+146 NEEDILDPLF
-154 NEKENSELD
+154 DEEKNDELD
-163 DIEKEILAEE
+163 ELEKEILAEE

-186 GNFDATQLQQHN
+186 GNFDATQLQQQNHN
-198 PIQPQMSPDNFVDP
+198 PIQPQVGTDNFVDP

-217 HPAQQIEQTNSI
+217 HPAVQQVKPITTPEVKDERPVEGIKKDEEPVKVAQT
-229 ETTEIADKR
+229 EMPED
-238 VAIDAVAEKE
+238 
-248 STADK
+248 
-253 DIEIPDHDEFAEEN
+253 
-267 IALGVEKIQGLPK
+267 IALGLGKIQGLPE
-280 ATIADAVD
+280 ATIADTVN

-296 FEAPK
+296 FTAPE
-301 QRESIKDENGLTEE
+301 QRKSVIDEDGLSEE
-315 EKDLAALDENE
+315 EKDLAALDANEN
-326 SISLD
+326 ISLDGEDED
-331 DDEDDDADNEAYW
+331 DDEDGEAYW

-352 KKVKP
+352 RKVKP
-357 VIRKLNLNAAIVSTE
+357 AVKKIDLNAVVVSSE
-372 PVTVNTMISKN
+372 PVTVNTMIRKN
-383 TSVTNIF
+383 VAVTNIF
-390 KWVLPTSGR
+390 KWVLPASGR
-399 PFSMRSFTATELN
+399 PFTMRSFTATELN
-412 SLGAMAGTA
+412 TLGAMAGTA

-464 GCFAGANYVPYVC
+464 GCFAGTNYVPYVC

-493 MVEYKTTEIKERVEK
+493 MIEYKTPEDKERVEK
-508 ILNMPMD
+508 ILNMNFD
-515 ADMGK
+515 DDMGK
-520 IMPVSRVQISDDVVI
+520 IMPVTRAQITDEIVI

-546 TTNLIDNGTR
+546 QTNLIDNATR

-566 PYIENIY
+566 PYIANIY
-573 YIEETANGI
+573 FIEETANRI

-587 AVKVFPGNEAKT
+587 STKVLSTETKT
-599 LQRKAIQYSM
+599 LQAKAIQYSM

-626 SQLTDSD
+626 SQMTDSD
-633 DGIIYI
+633 DGITYI

-647 CHVSI
+647 CHVTI

-666 HRLAIAQD
+666 HRLAIVQD

>member
-56 ALETLDSQLAVR
+56 ALEALDNQLADR

-119 RAANRAAKEVAK
+119 RAANRAAKEAEK
-131 QEAENPKIVSMPNSN
+131 QETENSKIVSMPT
-146 NDVTDSLF
+146 TDSNDYDNIDSSDPVLD
-154 NEKENSELD
+154 EEDTSELD
-163 DIEKEILAEE
+163 ELEKEILAEE

-186 GNFDATQLQQHN
+186 GNFDATQLQQQNHN
-198 PIQPQMSPDNFVDP
+198 PIQPQVGTDNFVDP

-217 HPAQQIEQTNSI
+217 HPAVQQAKP
-229 ETTEIADKR
+229 IATPE
-238 VAIDAVAEKE
+238 V
-248 STADK
+248 K
-253 DIEIPDHDEFAEEN
+253 DERHAEEIKKDEEPVKVAQTEMPED
-267 IALGVEKIQGLPK
+267 IALGLGKIQGLPE
-280 ATIADAVD
+280 ATIADTVN

-296 FEAPK
+296 FTAPE
-301 QRESIKDENGLTEE
+301 QRKSVIDEDGLSEE
-315 EKDLAALDENE
+315 EKDLAALDANEN
-326 SISLD
+326 ISLDGEDED
-331 DDEDDDADNEAYW
+331 DDEDGEAYW

-352 KKVKP
+352 RKVKP
-357 VIRKLNLNAAIVSTE
+357 AVKKIDLNAVVVSSE
-372 PVTVNTMISKN
+372 PVTVNTMIRKN
-383 TSVTNIF
+383 VAVTNIF
-390 KWVLPTSGR
+390 KWVLPASGR
-399 PFSMRSFTATELN
+399 PFTMRSFTATELN
-412 SLGAMAGTA
+412 TLGAMAGTA

-464 GCFAGANYVPYVC
+464 GCFAGTNYVPYVC

-493 MVEYKTTEIKERVEK
+493 MIEYKTPEDKERVEK
-508 ILNMPMD
+508 ILNMNFD
-515 ADMGK
+515 DDMGK
-520 IMPVSRVQISDDVVI
+520 IMPVTRAQITDEIVI

-546 TTNLIDNGTR
+546 QTNLIDNATR

-566 PYIENIY
+566 PYIANIY
-573 YIEETANGI
+573 FIEETANRI

-587 AVKVFPGNEAKT
+587 STKVLSTETKT
-599 LQRKAIQYSM
+599 LQAKAIQYSM

-626 SQLTDSD
+626 SQMTDSD
-633 DGIIYI
+633 DGITYI

-647 CHVSI
+647 CHVTI

-666 HRLAIAQD
+666 HRLAIVQD

>member
-13 SNKGKNIEGKEL
+13 SNKGRNIDGKEL
-25 RDFGNGKKEFD
+25 RDFGDGKKEFD
-36 PAANGIFAAP
+36 PTENGFFAAP
-46 EQERKSDRDI
+46 EEERKSDRDI
-56 ALETLDSQLAVR
+56 ALEALDNQLADR

-119 RAANRAAKEVAK
+119 RAANRAAKEAEK
-131 QEAENPKIVSMPNSN
+131 QAAEKPKIVSMPNN
-146 NDVTDSLF
+146 GEEL
-154 NEKENSELD
+154 SEEDDDLD

-173 DNIMPIARGTEVT
+173 DNTMPIARGTEVT
-186 GNFDATQLQQHN
+186 GKFDQSQLQQSN
-198 PIQPQMSPDNFVDP
+198 PHQPQVTPDNFVDP
-212 NLNRP
+212 NLNRHQVP
-217 HPAQQIEQTNSI
+217 QEMKQVKPIVADTRTYNADVEDKEIE
-229 ETTEIADKR
+229 D
-238 VAIDAVAEKE
+238 
-248 STADK
+248 
-253 DIEIPDHDEFAEEN
+253 DILDDN
-267 IALGVEKIQGLPK
+267 IALGTGEIKGLPK
-280 ATIADAVD
+280 ATIADTVA
-288 TAVTGDLS
+288 TTVTGKVS
-296 FEAPK
+296 FEAPVQQK
-301 QRESIKDENGLTEE
+301 QVVGDDGMTEE
-315 EKDLAALDENE
+315 ERDLAALDEND

-331 DDEDDDADNEAYW
+331 EDEEDDEDGEAYW
-344 KKIGKEYA
+344 KKISKEYA
-352 KKVKP
+352 RKVKP
-357 VIRKLNLNAAIVSTE
+357 VVKKLDLNAAVVSSE
-372 PVTVNTMISKN
+372 PVTVGTLIHKN

-399 PFSMRSFTATELN
+399 PFTMRSFTASELN

-464 GCFAGANYVPYVC
+464 GCFAGANHVPYVC

-486 DNIDIYS
+486 SDIDVYS
-493 MVEYKTTEIKERVEK
+493 MVEYKTPEDKEKVES

-515 ADMGK
+515 ANMGK
-520 IMPVSRVQISDDVVI
+520 IMPVARIQISDNIVI

-546 TTNLIDNGTR
+546 TTNLIDNATR
-556 QKYPEGVAML
+556 QKYAEGAAML
-566 PYIENIY
+566 PYISNIY
-573 YIEETANGI
+573 YIEEAPEGI

-587 AVKVFPGNEAKT
+587 SDKVYPGNEAKT
-599 LQRKAIQYSM
+599 LKRKAIEYSM

-626 SQLTDSD
+626 SQMTDSD
-633 DGIIYI
+633 DGITYI

-647 CHVSI
+647 CHVTI

-666 HRLAIAQD
+666 HRLAIVQD

>member
-46 EQERKSDRDI
+46 EQERKSDKDI
-56 ALETLDSQLAVR
+56 ALEALDNQLADR

-92 KATGKSF
+92 KATGKGF
-99 ISDMLDDHTTEE
+99 ISDMLDDHTTEK

-119 RAANRAAKEVAK
+119 RAANRAAKEAEK
-131 QEAENPKIVSMPNSN
+131 QEAENPKIVSMPSN
-146 NDVTDSLF
+146 NDDQLDEED
-154 NEKENSELD
+154 NELD

-173 DNIMPIARGTEVT
+173 DNIMPIAKGTEVT
-186 GNFDATQLQQHN
+186 GTFDATQLQQHN
-198 PIQPQMSPDNFVDP
+198 PIQPQVSADNYMDP
-212 NLNRP
+212 NLNRISRTVP
-217 HPAQQIEQTNSI
+217 SPQHLEQVKTI
-229 ETTEIADKR
+229 VTPKVKDERATEEIQKDTEPIK
-238 VAIDAVAEKE
+238 IDEV
-248 STADK
+248 
-253 DIEIPDHDEFAEEN
+253 DIPGD
-267 IALGVEKIQGLPK
+267 IALGVGKIQGLPET
-280 ATIADAVD
+280 TISDTVD
-288 TAVTGDLS
+288 TAVAGDLS
-296 FEAPK
+296 FEAPE
-301 QRESIKDENGLTEE
+301 QRKSVIDEDGLTEE
-315 EKDLAALDENE
+315 EKDLAALDANEN
-326 SISLD
+326 ISLDDD
-331 DDEDDDADNEAYW
+331 DDEDDDDGEAYW

-352 KKVKP
+352 RKVKP
-357 VIRKLNLNAAIVSTE
+357 VIKKIDLNAVVVSSE
-372 PVTVNTMISKN
+372 PVTVNTLIRKN
-383 TSVTNIF
+383 VSVTNIF

-399 PFSMRSFTATELN
+399 PFTMKSFTATELN

-421 SRAKDIIKSLW
+421 SRAKDIIKALW

-464 GCFAGANYVPYVC
+464 GCFAGTNYVPYVC

-493 MVEYKTTEIKERVEK
+493 MVEYKTPEIKEKVEK
-508 ILNMPMD
+508 ILAMPMD

-520 IMPVSRVQISDDVVI
+520 IMPVSRVQISDEIVI

-546 TTNLIDNGTR
+546 TTNLIDNATR
-556 QKYPEGVAML
+556 QKYPEGTAML
-566 PYIENIY
+566 PYIDNIY
-573 YIEETANGI
+573 FIEESDTGI

-587 AVKVFPGNEAKT
+587 SVTVFPGNEAKT
-599 LQRKAIQYSM
+599 LQRKAIQFSM

-626 SQLTDSD
+626 SQMTDTD
-633 DGIIYI
+633 DGITYV

-647 CHVSI
+647 CHVTI
-652 PKIETNASEMVFTR
+652 PKVETNASEMVFTR
-666 HRLAIAQD
+666 HRLAIVQD

>member
-13 SNKGKNIEGKEL
+13 SNKGRNIDGKEL
-25 RDFGNGKKEFD
+25 RDFGDGKKEFD
-36 PAANGIFAAP
+36 PTENGFFAAP
-46 EQERKSDRDI
+46 EEERKSDRDI
-56 ALETLDSQLAVR
+56 ALEALDNQLADR

-119 RAANRAAKEVAK
+119 RAANRAAKEAEK
-131 QEAENPKIVSMPNSN
+131 QAAEKPKIVSMPNN
-146 NDVTDSLF
+146 GEEL
-154 NEKENSELD
+154 SEEDDDLD

-173 DNIMPIARGTEVT
+173 DNTMPIARGTEVT
-186 GNFDATQLQQHN
+186 GKFDQSQLQQSN
-198 PIQPQMSPDNFVDP
+198 PHQPQVTPDNFVDP
-212 NLNRP
+212 NLNRHQVP
-217 HPAQQIEQTNSI
+217 QEMKQVKPIVADTRTYNADVEDKEIE
-229 ETTEIADKR
+229 D
-238 VAIDAVAEKE
+238 
-248 STADK
+248 
-253 DIEIPDHDEFAEEN
+253 DILDDN
-267 IALGVEKIQGLPK
+267 IALGTGEIKGLPK
-280 ATIADAVD
+280 ATIADTVA
-288 TAVTGDLS
+288 TTVTGKVS
-296 FEAPK
+296 FEAPVQQK
-301 QRESIKDENGLTEE
+301 QVVGDDGMTEE
-315 EKDLAALDENE
+315 ERDLAALDEND

-331 DDEDDDADNEAYW
+331 EDEEDDEDGEAYW
-344 KKIGKEYA
+344 KKISKEYA
-352 KKVKP
+352 RKVKP
-357 VIRKLNLNAAIVSTE
+357 VVKKLDLNAAVVSSE
-372 PVTVNTMISKN
+372 PVTVGTLIHKN

-399 PFSMRSFTATELN
+399 PFTMRSFTASELN

-464 GCFAGANYVPYVC
+464 GCFAGANHVPYVC

-486 DNIDIYS
+486 SDIDVYS
-493 MVEYKTTEIKERVEK
+493 MVEYKTPEDKEKVES

-520 IMPVSRVQISDDVVI
+520 IMPVTRIQISDNIVI

-546 TTNLIDNGTR
+546 TTNLIDNATR
-556 QKYPEGVAML
+556 QKYAEGAAML
-566 PYIENIY
+566 PYISNIY
-573 YIEETANGI
+573 YIEEAPEGI

-587 AVKVFPGNEAKT
+587 SDKVYPGNEAKT
-599 LQRKAIQYSM
+599 LKRKAIEYSM

-626 SQLTDSD
+626 SQMTDSD
-633 DGIIYI
+633 DGITYI

-647 CHVSI
+647 CHVTI

-666 HRLAIAQD
+666 HRLAIVQD